1 MPHLKQLHR
10 SLWQQRGTLCITPVV
25 TGIVLAM
32 RAWGWLNPLEL
43 ALFDTVMRYRPA
55 EPVDDRVMIVEVN
68 EADLQQ
74 LQRWPLND
82 KTLTQVLDQIRRDQP
97 AAIGL
102 DLYRDYVVEPGHQQL
117 TQLFETTPN
126 LIGITKQS
134 NPQAWQR
141 VQPPKVLGELDQIGV
156 NDVVVDRD
164 GRLRRALLYL
174 PTGDRVYESLGLR
187 LALTY
192 LEQREI
198 FPNPD
203 SPVLQL
209 GQVRYPRLQA
219 NDGPYVKADDG
230 GTQLLLNYRGGQ
242 GHFPRVPLSDL
253 LAGRVPAGT
262 FKHRVVLV
270 GVTAVSLKD
279 SFLTPYSQG
288 GDPANPLEM
297 PGVEFHANVVS
308 HIISQVLDGRS
319 GIHTI
324 SETQEMLWIGAW
336 GLLGTGL
343 AWRWRFVRRQRDW
356 LGRLTG
362 LGLIAGMLV
371 AGHYGAFVQ
380 GYWVPLLPPLMT
392 YVGGV
397 AAVLAHTA
405 YRAGEIRQ
413 TFGRYLSDE
422 VVNQLLES
430 PTGRQMGG
438 ERRAVTMLISDLRG
452 FSAIAEQY
460 APEQVML
467 LLNHYLAQM
476 TDVITQYQGTI
487 DELMGDSILVM
498 FGAPSARADD
508 VDRACACAI
517 AMQRAMPN
525 LGDHLAPEL
534 AAQVRQL
541 QMGIALHHGEVVVG
555 NIGSMKRAKYG
566 MVGSHINLT
575 ARIESYT
582 VGGQI
587 LISECLQRQ
596 LQTEVELGQSMEI
609 RAKGFPE
616 PVLVHELRSIGGRY
630 AQALP
635 PLDEVLV
642 DLLPAAAIEWT
653 TIRSKQVQHP
663 MLPGQVIQLSSH
675 GAVLA
680 LPQQVEQFADVKLKW
695 PGADQA
701 EMGDMYAKVV
711 EVLAIAT
718 PEMGRQW
725 SELQLYRVRFTFVP
739 VGMQQQLQ
747 GLIAGSIIQGET
759 IGGNPIGGNPIAGN
773 TTTEVSVAEG

>member
-1 MPHLKQLHR
+1 MSRLKLMSHFQPLRR
-10 SLWQQRGTLCITPVV
+10 SLQRSFWQQRGTLVITPMV
-25 TGIVLAM
+25 TGVVLAM
-32 RAWGWLNPLEL
+32 RAGGWLNPLEL

-55 EPVDDRVMIVEVN
+55 QPVDDRVVIVEVN

-74 LQRWPLND
+74 LQRWPVSD
-82 KTLTQVLDQIRRDQP
+82 HTLAQALDRIRRDQP

-102 DLYRDYVVEPGHQQL
+102 DLYRDYVVQPGNQQL
-117 TQLFETTPN
+117 TQLFATTPN

-134 NPQAWQR
+134 TDQVWQK
-141 VQPPKVLGELDQIGV
+141 VPPPRVLGELDQVGV
-156 NDVVVDRD
+156 NDLVVDRD
-164 GRLRRALLYL
+164 GRVRRALLYL
-174 PTGDRVYESLGLR
+174 PTDDRVYESLALR

-192 LEQREI
+192 LESRNV

-209 GQVRYPRLQA
+209 GSVRYERLQPQ
-219 NDGPYVKADDG
+219 DGPYVGADNG
-230 GTQLLLNYRGGQ
+230 GTQLWLNYRGET
-242 GHFPRVPLSDL
+242 GHFPRVALTDVL
-253 LAGRVPAGT
+253 GGRVPAGT
-262 FKHRVVLV
+262 FRDRVVLV

-288 GDPANPLEM
+288 GTRSQPLEM

-319 GIHTI
+319 GIWTG

-336 GLLGTGL
+336 GLVGTGL
-343 AWRWRFVRRQRDW
+343 AWRWRFGRRQRDW

-362 LGLIAGMLV
+362 MGLLAAALV

-380 GYWVPLLPPLMT
+380 GYWVPLLPPLIS
-392 YVGGV
+392 YVGGIGL
-397 AAVLAHTA
+397 VLAHTA

-422 VVNQLLES
+422 VVNQLLDS
-430 PTGRQMGG
+430 PEGRQMGG
-438 ERRAVTMLISDLRG
+438 ERRSVTMLISDLRG

-467 LLNHYLAQM
+467 LLNHYLARM
-476 TDVITQYQGTI
+476 TDVIAQYQGTI

-498 FGAPSARADD
+498 FGAPTARVDD
-508 VDRACACAI
+508 VERACACAI
-517 AMQRAMPN
+517 AMQRAMVDLGQN
-525 LGDHLAPEL
+525 LEPEL
-534 AAQVRQL
+534 AVQVNQL

-555 NIGSMKRAKYG
+555 NIGSIKRAKYG
-566 MVGSHINLT
+566 MVGSHINLA

-596 LQTEVELGQSMEI
+596 LRTAVELGQSMEI
-609 RAKGFPE
+609 RAKGFTD
-616 PVLVHELRSIGGRY
+616 PVLVHELRAIGGRY

-642 DLLPAAAIEWT
+642 PLTPMVAIEWT
-653 TIRSKQVQHP
+653 SIQSKQVQHP

-680 LPQQVEQFADVKLKW
+680 LPQSVAVFGDVKLKW
-695 PGADQA
+695 PGHDVAGL
-701 EMGDMYAKVV
+701 GDIYAKVV
-711 EVLAIAT
+711 EALAIDGRW
-718 PEMGRQW
+718 PE
-725 SELQLYRVRFTFVP
+725 LLVYRVRFTFVP
-739 VGMQQQLQ
+739 VGMQRQLQ
-747 GLIAGSIIQGET
+747 ALVAGIDR
-759 IGGNPIGGNPIAGN
+759 GGR
-773 TTTEVSVAEG
+773 